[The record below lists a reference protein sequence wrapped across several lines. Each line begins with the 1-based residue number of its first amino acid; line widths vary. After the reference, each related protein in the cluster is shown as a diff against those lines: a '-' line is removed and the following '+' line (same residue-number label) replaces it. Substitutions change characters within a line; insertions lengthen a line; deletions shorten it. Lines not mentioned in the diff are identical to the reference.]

1 MKSYILWYMLYSVSL
16 PYVGVYIYNDDVSSG
31 FLGNFLDQRAREGG

>member
-16 PYVGVYIYNDDVSSG
+16 PYVWAYVYNDWADDVSSG
-31 FLGNFLDQRAREGG
+31 FLGNLGDEF